1 MDNQLKELDF
11 EKKINVTFTEENKR
25 NVLNKIQKV
34 EQKKMSKPHYLQ
46 NALTFTFTIGL
57 IFFGYTMFANN
68 DVQESAEYSTQLNNQ
83 TPPNSGDS
91 KAVITSEGDKES
103 KQLKVGGEYDSWNA
117 ITFARVD
124 PETNIRVEYDFSDP
138 NYNLFAA
145 HLKAA
150 AITEN
155 AIFMGAVRGNEIP
168 THTIY
173 INYLNEI
180 LLLLDNIEPSEE
192 NIEELTQA
200 KQITQ
205 RVLDEEISKRDPI
218 LDELHMILHELDE
231 YYNVKP
237 FIDNGMTTDGHQV
250 LIPDETED

>member
-1 MDNQLKELDF
+1 MDKQLKELDF

-57 IFFGYTMFANN
+57 IFFSYTMFANN

-83 TPPNSGDS
+83 TPPNSGDT
-91 KAVITSEGDKES
+91 KTVITSEGDKES
-103 KQLKVGGEYDSWNA
+103 KQLKVGGEYTFWDP
-117 ITFARVD
+117 ITLTRVD
-124 PETNIRVEYDFSDP
+124 SDTNTRIQYDYSDP

-155 AIFMGAVRGNEIP
+155 TIFMGAVMGNEIP

-180 LLLLDNIEPSEE
+180 LLLLGNIEPSEE
-192 NIEELTQA
+192 NLEELMQA

-218 LDELHMILHELDE
+218 LDELHMILHDLDE

-237 FIDNGMTTDGHQV
+237 FKDNVMTQDGLQV
-250 LIPDETED
+250 LLPDETED

>member
-1 MDNQLKELDF
+1 MDKQLKELDF

-34 EQKKMSKPHYLQ
+34 EQKKIYKPHYLQ

-68 DVQESAEYSTQLNNQ
+68 DVQESAEDSTQLNNQ

-91 KAVITSEGDKES
+91 NAVITSEVDKEH
-103 KQLKVGGEYDSWNA
+103 KQLKVGAKYSYWDP
-117 ITFARVD
+117 ITFTRVD
-124 PETNIRVEYDFSDP
+124 TETNKRVEYDFSDP

-155 AIFMGAVRGNEIP
+155 TIFMGAVRGNEIP
-168 THTIY
+168 THTMY

-180 LLLLDNIEPSEE
+180 LLLLGNIEPSEE

-200 KQITQ
+200 KQIAQ
-205 RVLDEEISKRDPI
+205 RVLDEEISKWDPI
-218 LDELHMILHELDE
+218 LDELHMILHDLDE

-237 FIDNGMTTDGHQV
+237 FKDNVMTEDGH
-250 LIPDETED
+250 LILLDETED

>member
-1 MDNQLKELDF
+1 MDKQLKELDF

-68 DVQESAEYSTQLNNQ
+68 DVQESAEDSTQLNNQ

-91 KAVITSEGDKES
+91 NAVITSEVDKEH
-103 KQLKVGGEYDSWNA
+103 KQLKVSAKYSYWDP
-117 ITFARVD
+117 ITFTRVD
-124 PETNIRVEYDFSDP
+124 TETNKRVEYDFSDP

-155 AIFMGAVRGNEIP
+155 TIFMGAVRGNEIP

-173 INYLNEI
+173 IKYLNEI
-180 LLLLDNIEPSEE
+180 LLLLGNIEPSQE
-192 NIEELTQA
+192 NLEELTQA

-218 LDELHMILHELDE
+218 LDELHMILHDLDE

-237 FIDNGMTTDGHQV
+237 FKDNVMTQDGLQV
-250 LIPDETED
+250 LLPDETED